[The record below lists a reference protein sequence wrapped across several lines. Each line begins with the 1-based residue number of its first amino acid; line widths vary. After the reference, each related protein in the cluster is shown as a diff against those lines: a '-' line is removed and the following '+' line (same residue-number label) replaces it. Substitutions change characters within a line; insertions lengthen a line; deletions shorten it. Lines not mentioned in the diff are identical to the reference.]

1 MANIGPNKGRR
12 LRIALSRF
20 AAMLIEEARDFT
32 GLTFEQLDEALEL
45 KEGEAIRYSR
55 YPIER
60 GTRAPNADDIQD
72 LENRVA
78 SLLKRSA
85 HTIVVENNAVLNAD
99 PYADP
104 VIGAP
109 HSGMNLRDLDATD
122 IQLGYEDDW
131 PTYRRLKYSP
141 PLEGVRPLDLYLWQW
156 GILWD
161 KGLLPEPWTRGAL
174 GLPQSTP
181 VEEFLPD
188 LVQNAKRQRRE
199 MFADLQHLQ
208 RAGILPESLFNR
220 W

>member
-1 MANIGPNKGRR
+1 
-12 LRIALSRF
+12 
-20 AAMLIEEARDFT
+20 MLIEEARDFT

-72 LENRVA
+72 LEDRVA
-78 SLLKRSA
+78 RLLKRPA
-85 HTIVVENNAVLNAD
+85 HTVVVENNAVLNAD

-104 VIGAP
+104 VIGEP
-109 HSGMNLRDLDATD
+109 RSGMNLRDLDATD
-122 IQLGYEDDW
+122 VQLGYEGDW

-141 PLEGVRPLDLYLWQW
+141 PTRGVRVLDLYLWQW

-161 KGLLPEPWTRGAL
+161 KGVLPWSREAL

-181 VEEFLPD
+181 VEEFLPA
-188 LVQNAKRQRRE
+188 LVQEVKRQRQE
-199 MFADLQHLQ
+199 VFADLQHLQ
-208 RAGILPESLFNR
+208 HAGILPESLSNS

>member
-1 MANIGPNKGRR
+1 MANIGPNRGRR

-72 LENRVA
+72 LEDRVA
-78 SLLKRSA
+78 RLLKRPA
-85 HTIVVENNAVLNAD
+85 HTVVVENNAVLNAD

-104 VIGAP
+104 VIGEP
-109 HSGMNLRDLDATD
+109 RSGMNLRDLDATD
-122 IQLGYEDDW
+122 VQLGYEGDW

-141 PLEGVRPLDLYLWQW
+141 PTRGVRVLDLYLWQW

-161 KGLLPEPWTRGAL
+161 KGVLPWSREAL

-181 VEEFLPD
+181 VEEFLPA
-188 LVQNAKRQRRE
+188 LVQEVKRQRQE
-199 MFADLQHLQ
+199 VFADLQHLQ
-208 RAGILPESLFNR
+208 HAGILPESLSNS